1 MHQSHLPSRS
11 PHLPREYIPFIPA
24 EVQLPTTQ
32 PSLSWFCCPGAV
44 SQPQP
49 QPAAFLHL
57 KQESDINLWVSTSK
71 ECSQPF
77 RRVLLKHPFI
87 WLQINEKY
95 WWEQKKCTEPSRL
108 SPRNSLLSTL
118 QSLHPHPPFMLEVDY
133 GLVRTDNCTISLHAL
148 LGALVQQVSL
158 KVWILGTSQFVLS
171 LWNLH
176 QNLRQELTVIPQ
188 WHLTTCNS
196 SIYIV
201 LSKTTLFYW
210 LPWEFTMRRL
220 AIFRP
225 WENESL
231 EKMKQRRE
239 YNLHFWGPHTLVE
252 IIVETF

>member
-133 GLVRTDNCTISLHAL
+133 GLVRTDQLHHLFTCPVRCSCPARL
-148 LGALVQQVSL
+148 LKSVDTWYQSIRSQPLESSPKFETRVNSN
-158 KVWILGTSQFVLS
+158 TSMTS
-171 LWNLH
+171 NNL
-176 QNLRQELTVIPQ
+176 
-188 WHLTTCNS
+188 
-196 SIYIV
+196 
-201 LSKTTLFYW
+201 
-210 LPWEFTMRRL
+210 
-220 AIFRP
+220 
-225 WENESL
+225 
-231 EKMKQRRE
+231 
-239 YNLHFWGPHTLVE
+239 
-252 IIVETF
+252 